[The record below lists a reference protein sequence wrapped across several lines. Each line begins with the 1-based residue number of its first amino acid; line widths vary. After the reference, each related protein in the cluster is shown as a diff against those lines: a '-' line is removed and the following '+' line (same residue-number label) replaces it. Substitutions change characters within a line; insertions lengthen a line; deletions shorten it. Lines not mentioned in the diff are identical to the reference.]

1 MGRFFS
7 DAVETALRDL
17 YYQMWTGRGREAFR
31 LLEQASDAGDG
42 DASCLLARCLCGG
55 QYVWDG
61 HGFPEDGRRATGLL
75 HKSVEQGSALGVLI
89 CLRSGELKPYLEKK
103 MPFSSLQEAFNIVL
117 DKAEAGEPFC
127 QYTIGNS
134 YFWWDFL
141 RIQGKKREDFSSQE
155 AFREYLRENITK
167 CEDWFWKAF
176 QNGVFYAGNNL
187 RHYYEKG
194 DEDIVLPWPEKAAD
208 INRIGAEYG
217 YPGYQYKYGW
227 DLKREGRAEEAGIW
241 FRKAA
246 EGGERSAFPDAGD
259 AWRLGN
265 GGPKDMARA
274 AWYYEQGL
282 NDPANGE
289 YCAGWLGILY
299 YQGEGVPQDYA
310 RAFRLLK
317 WTDDTG
323 KKGNWLVY
331 YLGDCYANGKGTQQD
346 YAAARRYLERID
358 WNCPDGFYLLGY
370 LYARGLG
377 GPKDIAKGVE
387 FLQKAGNQSRARE
400 ELKRY
405 KRTLFGKWVER

>member
-1 MGRFFS
+1 MG
-7 DAVETALRDL
+7 
-17 YYQMWTGRGREAFR
+17 
-31 LLEQASDAGDG
+31 
-42 DASCLLARCLCGG
+42 
-55 QYVWDG
+55 
-61 HGFPEDGRRATGLL
+61 
-75 HKSVEQGSALGVLI
+75 
-89 CLRSGELKPYLEKK
+89 
-103 MPFSSLQEAFNIVL
+103 N
-117 DKAEAGEPFC
+117 
-127 QYTIGNS
+127 
-134 YFWWDFL
+134 
-141 RIQGKKREDFSSQE
+141 
-155 AFREYLRENITK
+155 
-167 CEDWFWKAF
+167 
-176 QNGVFYAGNNL
+176 AGNNL

-227 DLKREGRAEEAGIW
+227 DLKREGKAEEAGIW

-317 WTDDTG
+317 WADDTG

-346 YAAARRYLERID
+346 YAAARRYLEWID

-387 FLQKAGNQSRARE
+387 LLQKAGNQSRARE

>member
-61 HGFPEDGRRATGLL
+61 HGFPEDGRRAMGLL

-176 QNGVFYAGNNL
+176 QNGVFYAGK
-187 RHYYEKG
+187 RG
-194 DEDIVLPWPEKAAD
+194 AAD
-208 INRIGAEYG
+208 DERRT
-217 YPGYQYKYGW
+217 PVRTR
-227 DLKREGRAEEAGIW
+227 DGRAHA
-241 FRKAA
+241 
-246 EGGERSAFPDAGD
+246 GER
-259 AWRLGN
+259 LYN
-265 GGPKDMARA
+265 A
-274 AWYYEQGL
+274 AHR
-282 NDPANGE
+282 PR
-289 YCAGWLGILY
+289 
-299 YQGEGVPQDYA
+299 P
-310 RAFRLLK
+310 
-317 WTDDTG
+317 
-323 KKGNWLVY
+323 
-331 YLGDCYANGKGTQQD
+331 
-346 YAAARRYLERID
+346 
-358 WNCPDGFYLLGY
+358 
-370 LYARGLG
+370 
-377 GPKDIAKGVE
+377 
-387 FLQKAGNQSRARE
+387 
-400 ELKRY
+400 
-405 KRTLFGKWVER
+405 